1 MTDKQYRGIFGIPAT
16 PFNEDETLD
25 KKGLDSVLNFT
36 VDAGAHGIVVPV
48 MASEYHALDDDER
61 RYIAE
66 RAVAISAG
74 RIPVVIGVAGVS
86 TFHSIAL
93 AKHAQDTGADAVIAI
108 PPHGRPTS
116 KAEAVRFF
124 HHLGESLEIPVFI
137 QNHNL
142 GYGMDAPTLV
152 ELMKTAPNVNY
163 LKEETFFAGQVSTQV
178 IETAGDACYGVM
190 GGSGGRYLPAEFERG
205 ICGNMPASHM
215 ADVLAN
221 IWNKMEAGDME
232 GARQDHMRQLPLIS
246 MEGVY
251 AAPVWKEILVR
262 RGIIQ
267 SATVRSPGKTR
278 LDEYD
283 LREIDYLLDS
293 LDDLMTW
300 KA

>member
-1 MTDKQYRGIFGIPAT
+1 MADKRYRGIFGIPAT

-25 KKGLDSVLNFT
+25 VKGLDSVLNFT

-48 MASEYHALDDDER
+48 MASEYQVLDDDER
-61 RYIAE
+61 KLIAE

-86 TFHSIAL
+86 AFHSIAL
-93 AKHAQDTGADAVIAI
+93 AKHAQDIGADAVIAT

-116 KAEAVRFF
+116 RAEAVGFF
-124 HHLGESLEIPVFI
+124 HQLGESLEIPVFI
-137 QNHNL
+137 QNHNNAF
-142 GYGMDAPTLV
+142 GMDAPTLV

-163 LKEETFFAGQVSTQV
+163 LKEETSYAGQVSTQV
-178 IETAGDACYGVM
+178 IESAGDACLGVM

-215 ADVLAN
+215 TDVLAR
-221 IWNKMEAGDME
+221 IWNKMEGGDME
-232 GARQDHMRQLPLIS
+232 GARRDHTRQLPLIS

-251 AAPVWKEILVR
+251 AYPLWKEILVR
-262 RGIIQ
+262 RGVIE
-267 SATVRSPGKTR
+267 SATVRSPGKTQ

-283 LREIDYLLDS
+283 LREIDYLLNS
-293 LDDLMTW
+293 LSDLMTW